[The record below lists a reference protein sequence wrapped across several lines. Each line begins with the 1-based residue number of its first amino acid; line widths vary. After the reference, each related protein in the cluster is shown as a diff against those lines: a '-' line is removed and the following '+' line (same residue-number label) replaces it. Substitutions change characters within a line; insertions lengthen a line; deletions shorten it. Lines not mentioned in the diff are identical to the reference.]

1 MTLMPSF
8 TASSANASPTRTLRS
23 SPSTTQ
29 GPAMRKGLVSATNRS
44 AISVRQL
51 CQLPRRLG
59 ARMEL
64 LVIERGTH
72 EAGEQRMRSHRPR
85 FELGVELAADEPRMI
100 RQLDHLDER
109 AVGRQAGRPQSIL
122 GEHIAVRVRDFV
134 AEAMPFAHFSVV
146 VHLRHPRARAEPAG
160 VRA

>member
-72 EAGEQRMRSHRPR
+72 EAGEQRMRPHRPR
-85 FELGVELAADEPRMI
+85 FALRVALAAAGHRRVRQVD
-100 RQLDHLDER
+100 QLDE
-109 AVGRQAGRPQSIL
+109 
-122 GEHIAVRVRDFV
+122 
-134 AEAMPFAHFSVV
+134 
-146 VHLRHPRARAEPAG
+146 
-160 VRA
+160 